1 VIAIRRE
8 PLDGGHGMIRHI
20 LHDGDAGRDGFAVD
34 MHGTGAT
41 EPRTAPEL
49 GSSEGELIAQIPHE
63 WHLRIPLVTPLLL
76 VYFEFHLVNP
86 PSSLK
91 YFWFVIPTPSL
102 QQRSADIGLKLRGNC
117 TPLDAPVYSV
127 RPHFPVLFP
136 SLWDAKFRIPGELRL
151 RTPDSGIIPL
161 CEICI
166 TNAVLLLHGA
176 GQDGETFLSEGFAG
190 AMLGLV
196 QSLDAL
202 HHFLVLP
209 DSLGNGKSS
218 KPSDDRRLQFPHYSS
233 EDIVLTQ
240 YRLVLE
246 HLGVNHLRLIVGN
259 TTGRG
264 QAWSW
269 GSTHPYFVDA
279 LVVID
284 SLASHMCCSA

>member
-1 VIAIRRE
+1 
-8 PLDGGHGMIRHI
+8 M
-20 LHDGDAGRDGFAVD
+20 F
-34 MHGTGAT
+34 
-41 EPRTAPEL
+41 
-49 GSSEGELIAQIPHE
+49 
-63 WHLRIPLVTPLLL
+63 
-76 VYFEFHLVNP
+76 
-86 PSSLK
+86 
-91 YFWFVIPTPSL
+91 
-102 QQRSADIGLKLRGNC
+102 
-117 TPLDAPVYSV
+117 
-127 RPHFPVLFP
+127 
-136 SLWDAKFRIPGELRL
+136 
-151 RTPDSGIIPL
+151 
-161 CEICI
+161 
-166 TNAVLLLHGA
+166 
-176 GQDGETFLSEGFAG
+176 
-190 AMLGLV
+190 GLV

-218 KPSDDRRLQFPHYSS
+218 KPSDDRRLQFLHYSS